1 MKDTP
6 VAIDLTDLWRRLGIS
21 VIGRNVTLR
30 PDAPLA
36 TIRQAITATSTSNNR

>member
-21 VIGRNVTLR
+21 VVGRNVTLR
-30 PDAPLA
+30 ANAPLA
-36 TIRQAITATSTSNNR
+36 AIRLAITATFTSNNR